1 VRFVIFHPSNVSDAL
16 RSSIWLAL
24 TLVAC
29 GGNPYWIGE
38 IIDVP
43 DTGAPSGSGG
53 SLVSSGTG
61 TNGGQGGSGGAAG
74 LDSDGGGE
82 GTPDAGLTDSPADL
96 GSRPETGTVCE
107 PGQCKRVFLSS
118 SAPPSAGKLGGASA
132 VDTFCQSAA
141 DAKQLG
147 GTWRAWI
154 SDGNTTP
161 TARFTHATVP
171 YRLLDGTTVA
181 SGWSMLVGSSFGG
194 GSLAHAIDV
203 FEDGTAASAAVE
215 VWTGTWTDGD
225 WWGPDCNR
233 WMDDTAGFSANVGLS
248 NSSARGWTSANTQLC
263 NHTDLHVYCFEQ

>member
-1 VRFVIFHPSNVSDAL
+1 MLHPSEVPHAL
-16 RSSIWLAL
+16 RSSIWLAV

-29 GGNPYWIGE
+29 GRNPYWIGE
-38 IIDVP
+38 IVDVP
-43 DTGAPSGSGG
+43 DTGITGGSGG

-61 TNGGQGGSGGAAG
+61 TNGGGGQGGSGGAAG
-74 LDSDGGGE
+74 SPVGSGGGG
-82 GTPDAGLTDSPADL
+82 GTPDAGLTDSPVDS
-96 GSRPETGTVCE
+96 GSRPETGTVCQ

-147 GTWRAWI
+147 GTWRAWL
-154 SDGNTTP
+154 SDGSTTP
-161 TARFTHATVP
+161 TTRFTRANVP

-181 SGWSMLVGSSFGG
+181 SSWTMLAGG
-194 GSLAHAIDV
+194 FGSLAHAIDV
-203 FEDGTAASAAVE
+203 FEDGTTASAAVE

-233 WMDDTAGFSANVGLS
+233 WTDDTAGSSANVGLS
-248 NSSARGWTSANTQLC
+248 NSTARGWTSANTQLC